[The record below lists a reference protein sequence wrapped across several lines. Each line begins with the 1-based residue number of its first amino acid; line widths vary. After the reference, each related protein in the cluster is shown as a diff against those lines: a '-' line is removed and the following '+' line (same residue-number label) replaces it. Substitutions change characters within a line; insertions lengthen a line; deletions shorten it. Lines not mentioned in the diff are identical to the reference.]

1 MIAIDRE
8 LCADGLPSPQLLQ
21 VVLSRFAQQQIRLET
36 LKRTYDLHHDIINR
50 SRLKGL
56 PNNKIV
62 HDLPGYIVAIAS
74 GYLTGKPVKYTAP
87 MGQEKAFEALQAA
100 MDVASAESV
109 DSELAKDASVYG
121 KGVELC
127 YADPKSNPRMA
138 QVDPRTAFVVYDSTV
153 EHAPLFGV
161 VLRKKTNSM
170 LEQIGEWITLYT
182 DTMMVGY
189 ERVGSE
195 TPLLVSQERHYFGWV
210 PLVEYWNNDREMGDF
225 EPVEGL
231 INAYD
236 ILQSDRLNDKQQ
248 FTDAIFVLKGV
259 GSLGVDDTVEQ
270 RYDDEG
276 NVVEATDKQREETD
290 ASVRLRQT
298 RMMFLPADGADAGFV
313 TKPDSEGGNEVLRK
327 SLKEDIHKLSFV
339 PDLTDESF
347 AGNVSGVAMKYKL
360 FGLEQLTSVKERWF
374 REGLRQ
380 RLRLLSH
387 FLAIRGNAGIDTD
400 RVQITFTRALP
411 VNELE
416 IAQTVNA
423 YDGLVPKKLLL
434 GQVPFVENVDEA
446 LKLAQEES
454 AEAIKRQQAAF
465 EGQAFR
471 EQAANSKPK
480 ETEE

>member
-339 PDLTDESF
+339 PDLTDVSCG
-347 AGNVSGVAMKYKL
+347 GNVSGVALIY
-360 FGLEQLTSVKERWF
+360 
-374 REGLRQ
+374 
-380 RLRLLSH
+380 
-387 FLAIRGNAGIDTD
+387 
-400 RVQITFTRALP
+400 
-411 VNELE
+411 
-416 IAQTVNA
+416 
-423 YDGLVPKKLLL
+423 
-434 GQVPFVENVDEA
+434 
-446 LKLAQEES
+446 
-454 AEAIKRQQAAF
+454 
-465 EGQAFR
+465 
-471 EQAANSKPK
+471 
-480 ETEE
+480 